1 MGMPAWAANPYQCI
15 NYVSCHDN
23 HTLFDRIALTAPK
36 ASTEDRIRM
45 NRLAAAFSILSQG
58 VPFFHAGEEMLR
70 SKPDGKGG
78 FDENSYRAPDE
89 VNAFRWENLGKPDY
103 IKTIDYYRGLIAFRK
118 AYSALRLSLRKDV
131 MNSVEMITYRN
142 SQVVIYR
149 VLCDSQDIFLVF
161 NASEEAVSINLPDGS
176 WNLMIHDDAAGTTIL
191 AEKNGKVE
199 VAPISATVLTKA

>member
-23 HTLFDRIALTAPK
+23 HTLFDRIALTAPNSSN
-36 ASTEDRIRM
+36 ADRIRM

-70 SKPDGKGG
+70 TKPDGKGG

-103 IKTIDYYRGLIAFRK
+103 IKTINYYRSTIIMVK
-118 AYSALRLSLRKDV
+118 CC
-131 MNSVEMITYRN
+131 I
-142 SQVVIYR
+142 IYP
-149 VLCDSQDIFLVF
+149 S
-161 NASEEAVSINLPDGS
+161 
-176 WNLMIHDDAAGTTIL
+176 
-191 AEKNGKVE
+191 
-199 VAPISATVLTKA
+199 